1 MGTTRSGA
9 GYENEKAPRGAT
21 AGHRNGAC
29 ETWRFLG
36 SIFHDVGNQSSGSLA
51 HAGRDRGRGGVAMT
65 YIPRQDDGP
74 AAMERAADALEYI
87 DAHDRENWLRMGMAL
102 KSEFNDAGF
111 SIWDD
116 WSRSAENYSQNDAM
130 IVWRGI
136 KSGGG
141 VGIGSLFHL
150 ARENGWRDDVTYTA
164 ATMTPEQIEQRR
176 QARMQA
182 TAQAEAEIQQEQAQ
196 AAKWAATIWQ
206 QAQPVQSNPYLERKQ
221 VSPTSTLRQIDVAI
235 VNEFIGYRLKSKGE
249 ELEGDVLVVPMRKAG
264 STGLC
269 SLEFID
275 GTGRK
280 TALAGRGTKSGAYWA
295 TERLDSPAILLAG
308 EGVATVLSASQDAQ
322 LPGVAALSC
331 GNLKSVAV
339 AMREQY
345 PNAKIIML
353 ADLDKQTGEPDQHAI
368 DAAAAVDGYVA
379 VPDFGQDRESGQTDF
394 NDLHVA
400 MGPDAV
406 REFITKSLQPLKKGG
421 AGGADGASPSGPGVK
436 PCPTTEN
443 GSGASGAAG
452 PKSGAA
458 MPKGYFVNAAGLHYL
473 DDSNPDKEPVPY
485 RLGPVIEVL
494 GWTRNTDSREWGQLL
509 RWRDPDGVVHEWAMP
524 ASLLFDRAGG
534 WVAELVRGGWIP
546 EPGQKQRA
554 WLAAFFSK
562 SNPPER
568 VRCVSSVGWHHGRF
582 VLPDHVY
589 GLPGAEPI
597 VMQSAMSA
605 NPYQQ
610 AGGLAGWQDT
620 IGKWSVGNSRLTLA
634 VCLALSGPLLAKA
647 GMGPGGVNMF
657 GTSSTGKST
666 CLLAGLSVWGGP
678 DAKASWNATKNGLE
692 GALEIH
698 NDTFY
703 ALDEMSEAPGRS
715 MSEVVYM
722 LGNGAGRAR
731 AHQDGSARRVRKWR
745 CAVFS
750 TGEIR
755 VEDKLKAEGQQ
766 CRAGHGVRLLELPAD
781 AGAGLGCWEDLH
793 GHATGAEFSQVITD
807 AVSEHHGHAG
817 RAFVQNLIDREQDLT
832 IATDLDAITKAW
844 TPEGASGQVVRC
856 VRRFALMAVAGE
868 LATALEVTPWTP
880 GHAMQMVKRCLDD
893 WLQARGTTGDM
904 EHGQAVKLVLGYLAR
919 YGQARFENLDTPEP
933 NRIIDRSGFK
943 RTSTGGRVQFVF
955 LPDQLAAVV
964 PGLNITQAVKSLDK
978 AGLLRRNDK
987 HLSQKITLPELGR
1000 CRCYVI
1006 EPPDLEGGDVC

>member
-1 MGTTRSGA
+1 MSG
-9 GYENEKAPRGAT
+9 
-21 AGHRNGAC
+21 
-29 ETWRFLG
+29 
-36 SIFHDVGNQSSGSLA
+36 Q
-51 HAGRDRGRGGVAMT
+51 
-65 YIPRQDDGP
+65 
-74 AAMERAADALEYI
+74 
-87 DAHDRENWLRMGMAL
+87 AL
-102 KSEFNDAGF
+102 KSAALAIAAKSKPVFPCNIKKHPLTEHGYLDATTDTDIINEMF
-111 SIWDD
+111 
-116 WSRSAENYSQNDAM
+116 SRSGVA
-130 IVWRGI
+130 GI
-136 KSGGG
+136 GMPTGPVSGLLVIDRDRKNGVDGIAACKDLEADLGPLPETLQQRTGSGGDQ
-141 VGIGSLFHL
+141 LFF
-150 ARENGWRDDVTYTA
+150 TYPA
-164 ATMTPEQIEQRR
+164 G
-176 QARMQA
+176 
-182 TAQAEAEIQQEQAQ
+182 AEIPCSAGKIGPGIDVRSAGGYVIIPPSRNEAGAYAWLNRLQPAPLPQAWIDRLAKTPKAEQPKPCPTITATLSTPYGAAAIEKECRELAAMLPDTGRNARLNQ
-196 AAKWAATIWQ
+196 AAFAAGQ
-206 QAQPVQSNPYLERKQ
+206 L
-221 VSPTSTLRQIDVAI
+221 VA
-235 VNEFIGYRLKSKGE
+235 GGE
-249 ELEGDVLVVPMRKAG
+249 LVESEA
-264 STGLC
+264 L
-269 SLEFID
+269 
-275 GTGRK
+275 
-280 TALAGRGTKSGAYWA
+280 TAL
-295 TERLDSPAILLAG
+295 
-308 EGVATVLSASQDAQ
+308 
-322 LPGVAALSC
+322 
-331 GNLKSVAV
+331 
-339 AMREQY
+339 EQ
-345 PNAKIIML
+345 
-353 ADLDKQTGEPDQHAI
+353 
-368 DAAAAVDGYVA
+368 AAAACGLDEIETQKTIRSGFDA
-379 VPDFGQDRESGQTDF
+379 GMAEPRQAPRES
-394 NDLHVA
+394 
-400 MGPDAV
+400 
-406 REFITKSLQPLKKGG
+406 SQPLKKGG

-494 GWTRNTDSREWGQLL
+494 GWTRNTESREWGLLL

-562 SNPPER
+562 SNPPAR
-568 VRCVSSVGWHHGRF
+568 VRCVTSSGWYRNCF
-582 VLPDHVY
+582 VMMDHVY
-589 GLPGAEPI
+589 GLAGAEPI

-610 AGGLAGWQDT
+610 TGAMAGWQDT

-703 ALDEMSEAPGRS
+703 ALDEMSEAPGKS
-715 MSEVVYM
+715 MSELVYM

-793 GHATGAEFSQVITD
+793 GHATGAEFSQSITD
-807 AVSEHHGHAG
+807 AVSDHHGHAG
-817 RAFVQNLIDREQDLT
+817 RAFVQGLIDREQDLT
-832 IATDLDAITKAW
+832 IATDLDAITTAW

-933 NRIIDRSGFK
+933 GRIIDRSGFK

-964 PGLNITQAVKSLDK
+964 PGLNITQAVKSLDQ

-1000 CRCYVI
+1000 LRCYVI